1 MLRARQFTLLTS
13 KCASRHNGV
22 HFFDIATSKSGPK
35 VVCFVHFD
43 LEMCFAT
50 FKSVLKLRCLYIL
63 TWKCASRHNGVLLF
77 ISHLASWLRT
87 RRFKTSLLFDPPEP
101 QIIGKTQCF
110 ATFDFP
116 TFSRTWIFFLLTIS
130 LSSSLL
136 FSDSSHLCFSSVH
149 IVGSLTSKL
158 PSIIVLPTLKM
169 IARWCHG
176 PLGLPKLPKTSRC
189 SKQIQTHSTQTL
201 EILGSPCRR
210 RTPMGSIAGRTSG
223 TCDLSCSPHG
233 TMSRVR
239 PTKWCW
245 TLEPMES
252 PKRWKDELPVGSDG
266 KVWQVYASLG
276 SICSMFVFR
285 RSTQF

>member
-1 MLRARQFTLLTS
+1 MLRATTACNCSSLIWPAGS
-13 KCASRHNGV
+13 AH
-22 HFFDIATSKSGPK
+22 A
-35 VVCFVHFD
+35 
-43 LEMCFAT
+43 A
-50 FKSVLKLRCLYIL
+50 
-63 TWKCASRHNGVLLF
+63 
-77 ISHLASWLRT
+77 LA
-87 RRFKTSLLFDPPEP
+87 SLLFDPPEP
-101 QIIGKTQCF
+101 QIIGKYWKNTVFC
-110 ATFDFP
+110 DFP
-116 TFSRTWIFFLLTIS
+116 TFFTHLDLLSSEIF
-130 LSSSLL
+130 SSSLL

-158 PSIIVLPTLKM
+158 PSILDLPTLKM

-223 TCDLSCSPHG
+223 TCDLSCSPQW

-252 PKRWKDELPVGSDG
+252 PKRWKDEFSVTSDG
-266 KVWQVYASLG
+266 KVWQVYSMQVWVPYVP
-276 SICSMFVFR
+276 CSFSDDPHSFEKKGKVNPCEPIDLTDLR
-285 RSTQF
+285 TILKLP